1 MNNILKARYK
11 VLYDNESLN
20 SLRWISPDISVIK
33 FTGTTENIKQIK
45 CFLPEG
51 SFVKKEESGIFYLN
65 TIKELFFNDSK
76 KAIEGVLIKESIHIN
91 DWLSVNSCNEVECI
105 EEKDF
110 HRKITLVD

>member
-11 VLYDNESLN
+11 VLYDSKSLD

-33 FTGTTENIKQIK
+33 FTGTPENIKQIK

-76 KAIEGVLIKESIHIN
+76 KTNEGVLIKEPIHIN
-91 DWLSVNSCNEVECI
+91 DWLSVDSCNEAECI
-105 EEKDF
+105 KEKDF
-110 HRKITLVD
+110 HKTVTLED